1 MYDKDMRAAAESIRD
16 LLIKN
21 TLTPNNKCDF
31 DMSEQEQS
39 ILYRKKLNEDTKG
52 S

>member
-31 DMSEQEQS
+31 DMTEKEKS
-39 ILYRKKLNEDTKG
+39 IRSRKQIEDTKG